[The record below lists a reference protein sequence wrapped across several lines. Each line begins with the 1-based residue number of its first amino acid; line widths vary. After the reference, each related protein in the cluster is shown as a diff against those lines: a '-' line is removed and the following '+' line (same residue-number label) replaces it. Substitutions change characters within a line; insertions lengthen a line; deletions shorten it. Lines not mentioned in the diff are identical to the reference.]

1 MEGKLYMIPTPIG
14 EDTLHTIPQ
23 YVIDI
28 IHTLDVFVLE
38 KGKTGRAFLK
48 ACKTPIP
55 LQSMQFFELNNRT
68 EKNEIK
74 QFLEPA
80 LKEGK
85 SIGMISEAGCP
96 GIADPGAELVNAA
109 HNKGILVQPLVGP
122 SSILMAL
129 MGSGMSGQRF
139 AFQGYLP
146 VKRPQLKSAL
156 QQLETES
163 RRKRQ
168 TQLFI
173 ETPYRNNAMLTELL
187 SSLKDNTKVCV
198 ACDISLPTEY
208 IRTMQVKDWKELTL
222 PDLHK
227 RPTIF
232 LIYAS

>member
-55 LQSMQFFELNNRT
+55 LQSMQFF
-68 EKNEIK
+68 
-74 QFLEPA
+74 
-80 LKEGK
+80 KEGK

-122 SSILMAL
+122 SSILLAL

-146 VKRPQLKSAL
+146 VKRPQLRSAL

-173 ETPYRNNAMLTELL
+173 ETPYRNNAMLAELL
-187 SSLKDNTKVCV
+187 NSLKDNTKVCV

-208 IRTMQVKDWKELTL
+208 IRTMQVKDWKALEL